1 MYLCLLKKE
10 QRLMI
15 NTVPLNK
22 LTVSIESKGVS

>member
-1 MYLCLLKKE
+1 MHLCLLKKE

-15 NTVPLNK
+15 NTVSLDK